1 MKTFQI
7 YLLCLASLLA
17 GLRTASAQFT
27 PSETVVGDPTRGCL
41 GLEFSPDMKW
51 FVWTQQGAVKA
62 AWLCSVNPD
71 TGDLIPTN
79 GMPNGTNGQPF
90 SIPNIPPRGN
100 PQWGRDSTGWFIKRV
115 NP

>member
-1 MKTFQI
+1 
-7 YLLCLASLLA
+7 
-17 GLRTASAQFT
+17 
-27 PSETVVGDPTRGCL
+27 
-41 GLEFSPDMKW
+41 
-51 FVWTQQGAVKA
+51 
-62 AWLCSVNPD
+62 VNPD